1 MGNPI
6 HHELEEIRGELKK
19 ENIKVSDRNLK
30 IIYVLMI
37 VAILFFLGILK

>member
-6 HHELEEIRGELKK
+6 HHELEEIREELKK
-19 ENIKVSDRNLK
+19 ESIKVSNRNLK
-30 IIYVLMI
+30 IIYILII

>member
-6 HHELEEIRGELKK
+6 QHELKEIREELEKG
-19 ENIKVSDRNLK
+19 NIKVSNRNLK
-30 IIYVLMI
+30 IIYILII